1 MTNKDYYKILG
12 VSENASSA
20 EIKKAY
26 RELAKKYHPDAH
38 PNDKKAEERFKEIS
52 EAHGVLGDSKKR
64 KQYDQMRKMGVFNG
78 GRDYSNINFE
88 DLSSMFGNARARG
101 HSKGGFSFD
110 NFGFGDIFSQ
120 IFSGGGGTAGRGF
133 SNAPAKGRDISAEI
147 TVPFEMALNGG
158 KQIVTLSQGGK
169 LKKLSV
175 KIPAG
180 IDDGKKIKLKGQ
192 GEPGIY
198 GGPAGDIL
206 LTIKTGKH
214 PLFERKGLD
223 IHSTI
228 SINMVQAALG
238 SKVRVQTF
246 NKGTVEL
253 KIPAGTQND
262 KLFKLKGL
270 GADVGGKK
278 GDHYVKVKVVIPSHL
293 SAKAKELLK
302 QFANEMKLEH

>member
-20 EIKKAY
+20 DIKKAY
-26 RELAKKYHPDAH
+26 RELAKKYHPDTH

-64 KQYDQMRKMGVFNG
+64 KQYDQMRKMGVFKG

-110 NFGFGDIFSQ
+110 SFGDIFSQ
-120 IFSGGGGTAGRGF
+120 IFSGGRDAAGHGF
-133 SNAPAKGRDISAEI
+133 SNVPAKGRDISAEI
-147 TVPFEMALNGG
+147 TIPFEVALNGG

-238 SKVRVQTF
+238 SQVRVQTF

-270 GADVGGKK
+270 GANVSDKK
-278 GDHYVKVKVVIPSHL
+278 GDHYVKIRVAIPNHL

-302 QFANEMKLEH
+302 KFADEMKLDY

>member
-1 MTNKDYYKILG
+1 MAKDYYKILG

-26 RELAKKYHPDAH
+26 RELAKKYHPDTH

-52 EAHGVLGDSKKR
+52 EAHGVLGNSKKR
-64 KQYDQMRKMGVFNG
+64 KQYEQMRKMGVFGG
-78 GRDYSNINFE
+78 GRDYSNVNFE
-88 DLSSMFGNARARG
+88 DLSSMFGNARART

-110 NFGFGDIFSQ
+110 SFGDIFSQ
-120 IFSGGGGTAGRGF
+120 MFSGGAAGHGF
-133 SNAPAKGRDISAEI
+133 SNAQAKGRDIRAEI
-147 TVPFEMALNGG
+147 TVPFEVALNGG
-158 KQIVTLSQGGK
+158 KQIVMPSQGGK

-180 IDDGKKIKLKGQ
+180 IDDGKKIKLKRQ
-192 GEPGIY
+192 GEPSIY

-206 LTIKTGKH
+206 LTIKTAKH

-223 IHSTI
+223 IHSSI
-228 SINMVQAALG
+228 SINIVQAALG

-270 GADVGGKK
+270 GANVGDKK
-278 GDHYVKVKVVIPSHL
+278 GDHFIKVQVVILNHL

-302 QFANEMKLEH
+302 QFADEMKLEY